1 MAARAARH
9 LKATVYDL
17 LANPLSGARNGFDLG
32 MSLVVVASVIALLL
46 ESSVAPHDPLAVWAQ
61 RVELVVVPLFI
72 AEYLLRLWVA
82 SDLIADF
89 YEQRAAGRAP
99 LAAAARALLPKL
111 AFMAHPLAIID
122 LLAILPAFRPF
133 RLMRIFVLLR
143 FLKILRYSG
152 HVGQLLS
159 AFRERS
165 WELGMVA
172 LLFLGVLTFS
182 SFSIFILEGEV
193 NPQIHT
199 LGDAFWWA
207 IVTIT
212 TVGYGDVVA
221 VTGAGKLLSGG
232 VMLSG
237 LAFLAFST
245 SLIASALTEKLLT
258 LKEKKMV
265 DAVSRLKRHYVVC
278 GFGQVGEAVADEL
291 AAARAPFV
299 VLDRDPERAEAA
311 AKKGYAVYVGN
322 AVSEEDLEAVR
333 LEEARGLV
341 SAMASEVD
349 NVYTVLTAREMNP
362 EIHIV
367 ARAAS
372 EEARKKLQRV
382 GANRVVYPAAAGSR
396 HMAHVLLRPTA
407 SDFVEVA
414 MSSAGAELQL
424 EEIPIGRDCPAAG
437 VPINESGL
445 RSRYHVLAVA
455 VKRRD
460 GTMVTAPP
468 GNLTL
473 QEGDVVV
480 CIGGLD
486 DLERLRREW

>member
-1 MAARAARH
+1 AASAWAA
-9 LKATVYDL
+9 
-17 LANPLSGARNGFDLG
+17 LA
-32 MSLVVVASVIALLL
+32 
-46 ESSVAPHDPLAVWAQ
+46 
-61 RVELVVVPLFI
+61 
-72 AEYLLRLWVA
+72 
-82 SDLIADF
+82 
-89 YEQRAAGRAP
+89 
-99 LAAAARALLPKL
+99 PKL
-111 AFMAHPLAIID
+111 AFMAHPLAVID

-133 RLMRIFVLLR
+133 RLMRVFVLVR

-172 LLFLGVLTFS
+172 LLFLGVLTFA
-182 SFSIFILEGEV
+182 SFSIFILEGDV
-193 NPQIHT
+193 NPRIHT

-265 DAVSRLKRHYVVC
+265 DAISRLTRHYVVC

-322 AVSEEDLEAVR
+322 AVNEEDLAAVR
-333 LEEARGLV
+333 LPEARGLV
-341 SAMASEVD
+341 SAMSSEVD

-372 EEARKKLQRV
+372 EVARKKLLRV
-382 GANRVVYPAAAGSR
+382 GANRVIRPTAAGSR
-396 HMAHVLLRPTA
+396 HMAHLLLRPTA
-407 SDFVEVA
+407 TDFVEIA
-414 MSSAGAELQL
+414 MSSTGAELQL
-424 EEIPIGRDCPAAG
+424 EEIPVAPTCPAVG
-437 VPINESGL
+437 RPINESGL
-445 RSRYHVLAVA
+445 RARYHVLAVA

-468 GNLTL
+468 GSLTI
-473 QEGDVVV
+473 EAGDVLV
-480 CIGGLD
+480 CIGRLD
-486 DLERLRREW
+486 DLERLRRQWG

>member
-1 MAARAARH
+1 MAPRSSRRF
-9 LKATVYDL
+9 KATVYDL
-17 LANPLSGARNGFDLG
+17 LVNPLSSAHNGVNLG

-46 ESSVAPHDPLAVWAQ
+46 ESSLAADDPLAMWAA
-61 RVELVVVPLFI
+61 RVEWVVIPLFVT
-72 AEYLLRLWVA
+72 EYLLRLWVA
-82 SDLIADF
+82 SDFTVDYRA
-89 YEQRAAGRAP
+89 QRTTGRSVAAATWRAA
-99 LAAAARALLPKL
+99 LPKL
-111 AFMAHPLAIID
+111 AHMTHPLAVID

-133 RLMRIFVLLR
+133 RLMRVFVLVR

-152 HVGQLLS
+152 QVGQLLS

-182 SFSIFILEGEV
+182 SFSIFILEGDV

-199 LGDAFWWA
+199 LGDAFWWS

-221 VTGAGKLLSGG
+221 RTGPGKFLSGG

-237 LAFLAFST
+237 LGFIALST
-245 SLIASALTEKLLT
+245 SLIASTLIEKLLT
-258 LKEKKMV
+258 IKEKKMV
-265 DAVSRLKRHYVVC
+265 DAISRLKRHYVVC

-299 VLDRDPERAEAA
+299 VLDRDPERAEQA

-322 AVSEEDLEAVR
+322 AVSEEDLQAVR
-333 LEEARGLV
+333 LDEARGLV

-362 EIHIV
+362 TIHIV

-407 SDFVEVA
+407 SDFMEVA
-414 MSSAGAELQL
+414 MSSAGAELQI
-424 EEIPIGRDCPAAG
+424 EEIPIGARCPAASL
-437 VPINESGL
+437 PLAESNL
-445 RSRYHVLAVA
+445 RSEYHVLAVA

-460 GTMVTAPP
+460 GTMITAPP
-468 GNLTL
+468 GDLTL
-473 QEGDVVV
+473 AEGDVIV

-486 DLERLRREW
+486 DLERLRRDW

>member
-1 MAARAARH
+1 MAPRSSRR
-9 LKATVYDL
+9 LKARVYDL
-17 LANPLSGARNGFDLG
+17 LSNPLSPARNGIDLG
-32 MSLVVVASVIALLL
+32 MSLVVVVSVIVLLL
-46 ESSVAPHDPLAVWAQ
+46 KSSVAPDDPLAVWAE
-61 RVELVVVPLFI
+61 RLELVVVPLFVV
-72 AEYLLRLWVA
+72 EYLLRLWVA
-82 SDLIADF
+82 SDFTTDYRNL
-89 YEQRAAGRAP
+89 RVAGAP
-99 LAAAARALLPKL
+99 LAAAAGRALLPKL
-111 AFMAHPLAIID
+111 AFMAHPLAVID

-133 RLMRIFVLLR
+133 RLMRIFVLVR

-182 SFSIFILEGEV
+182 SFSIFILEADV

-221 VTGAGKLLSGG
+221 LTGPGKFLSGG

-245 SLIASALTEKLLT
+245 SLIASALTDKLLT

-265 DAVSRLKRHYVVC
+265 DAISRLKRHYVVC

-291 AAARAPFV
+291 AAAHAPFV
-299 VLDRDPERAEAA
+299 VLDRDPERAEQA
-311 AKKGYAVYVGN
+311 AKKGYAAYVGN

-333 LEEARGLV
+333 LDEARGLV

-362 EIHIV
+362 TIHIV

-372 EEARKKLQRV
+372 EEARKKLLRV

-396 HMAHVLLRPTA
+396 QMAHVLLRPTA

-414 MSSAGAELQL
+414 MSAAGADLQL
-424 EEIPIGRDCPAAG
+424 EEITVSADCPVAG
-437 VPINESGL
+437 LPINESGL
-445 RSRYHVLAVA
+445 RSNYHVLAVA
-455 VKRRD
+455 VKRRN
-460 GTMVTAPP
+460 GKMVTAPP

-473 QEGDVVV
+473 EVGDVVV